1 MIRPIFAGTKT
12 GWFLFFSSKRQKR
25 ANELNVQQGRDV
37 IFAV

>member
-12 GWFLFFSSKRQKR
+12 GVVFFFKRQKR